1 MPCSALG
8 RCRWKS
14 WRRKSTGGSRRARL
28 AEPLA
33 RRNDSSPEL
42 GERLAWFLLGDRD
55 LEWSD
60 DALRTGRLRSSLV
73 PLAAMN
79 SYSVFPFCSVLTTVT
94 FPNNPSFSSLGPE
107 VKKSSLKRPVVP
119 LPKLSAQR
127 LSIVRGLPSGLR
139 IWPSC
144 FPVNVLKA

>member
-1 MPCSALG
+1 MFDNVLSA
-8 RCRWKS
+8 
-14 WRRKSTGGSRRARL
+14 
-28 AEPLA
+28 
-33 RRNDSSPEL
+33 
-42 GERLAWFLLGDRD
+42 
-55 LEWSD
+55 
-60 DALRTGRLRSSLV
+60 GRLRSYLV
-73 PLAAMN
+73 SLAAMN

-107 VKKSSLKRPVVP
+107 VKKSSLKSPVVP